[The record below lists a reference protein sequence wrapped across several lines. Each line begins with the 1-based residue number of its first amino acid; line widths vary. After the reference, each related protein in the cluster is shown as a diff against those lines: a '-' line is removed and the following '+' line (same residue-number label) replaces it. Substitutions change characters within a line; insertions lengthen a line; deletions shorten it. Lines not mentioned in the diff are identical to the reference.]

1 MMRKVQSGLLIA
13 FIIMLFLVANSIY
26 VLDQRKIAIII
37 QFGEVINEV
46 VEPGLK
52 VKLPL
57 VQDVKFFDKR
67 IQNLTFKMSE
77 NSEVVAFDQKT
88 MKVDAYAKYKIVNP
102 KSFYEAV
109 QDYYKF
115 RVRLESIIESGIRE
129 VIGRVK
135 FIEILGSKRNK
146 IREDVI
152 DIVNENVRSFGVD
165 IVDVRLIRVNL
176 PDKARNAVYERMITE
191 RQKEAKEIRA
201 IGHQESEIIKAKSDK
216 ERTILIAEANKEA
229 EIIKGQGDAEAINI
243 YAQAYSK
250 DRDFYE
256 YYKSLDIYKNL
267 FNENSSLVL
276 SSDNKFLKYFNN

>member
-1 MMRKVQSGLLIA
+1 
-13 FIIMLFLVANSIY
+13 
-26 VLDQRKIAIII
+26 
-37 QFGEVINEV
+37 
-46 VEPGLK
+46 
-52 VKLPL
+52 
-57 VQDVKFFDKR
+57 
-67 IQNLTFKMSE
+67 MSE

-109 QDYYKF
+109 QDDYKF

-201 IGHQESEIIKAKSDK
+201 KGAQESQKIKAEADKQKTIIEAEAKKDSDIVRG
-216 ERTILIAEANKEA
+216 EAEAEANK
-229 EIIKGQGDAEAINI
+229 I
-243 YAQAYSK
+243 YASSFGKDPEFADFYRSMQAYQK
-250 DRDFYE
+250 AMLNDNN
-256 YYKSLDIYKNL
+256 KTKMII
-267 FNENSSLVL
+267 SSEGE
-276 SSDNKFLKYFNN
+276 FFKYFGNK